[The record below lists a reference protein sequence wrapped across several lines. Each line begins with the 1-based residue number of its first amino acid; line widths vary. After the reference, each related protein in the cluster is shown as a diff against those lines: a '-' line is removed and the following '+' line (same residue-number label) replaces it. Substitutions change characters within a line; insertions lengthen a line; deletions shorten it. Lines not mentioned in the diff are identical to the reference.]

1 MSSRIAQSQDKSSK
15 NEQAVGLTPKTERLV
30 LSSVM
35 KSIHRCSFRQIRILP
50 FSGTLHRLN
59 LLNGAISDPHELM
72 AMVAQLSQRDSVLD
86 CIGNTP
92 LQRLDLQFNGR
103 HYQIY
108 GKFEFMNPSGSI
120 KDRIAKYMI
129 EEAERKNLL
138 KPGDTIVEATS
149 GNTGIALSMVGAA
162 KGYKVLIVMPEHM
175 TGERIKMMTNLGATL
190 CLTPKA
196 DGFEG
201 AVTRAKKIAN
211 SGERYFL
218 TNQFCNADNTL
229 AHYYT
234 TGREIAQQIGCRVD
248 AFVAGVGTGGT
259 LMGVGKAL
267 REKNPEVQLIAV
279 EPEEA
284 AVLSGRKGIGD
295 HKIAGIGDGFIPE
308 IVDMSLIDEIIT
320 IKSDDAIDMAKLL
333 SSQFGLMI
341 GISSGANILA
351 STRVLDESSPDKKV
365 VTVLPDRTERYF
377 STDLYISKEE
387 QVRQCS
393 KHCECPFDKL

>member
-1 MSSRIAQSQDKSSK
+1 
-15 NEQAVGLTPKTERLV
+15 
-30 LSSVM
+30 
-35 KSIHRCSFRQIRILP
+35 
-50 FSGTLHRLN
+50 
-59 LLNGAISDPHELM
+59 
-72 AMVAQLSQRDSVLD
+72 MVATVTQQLHAQALILG

-92 LQRLDLQFNGR
+92 LHKLDVRVNER
-103 HYQIY
+103 DYSIY
-108 GKFEFMNPSGSI
+108 AKFEFLNPSGSI

-162 KGYKVLIVMPEHM
+162 KSYKVLIVMPENM
-175 TGERIKMMTNLGATL
+175 TGERIKLMTNLGAGV

-201 AVTRAKKIAN
+201 AVARAKKIAN
-211 SGERYFL
+211 SDRQYFL
-218 TNQFCNADNTL
+218 TNQFSNVDNTMT
-229 AHYYT
+229 HYYT
-234 TGREIAQQIGCRVD
+234 TGREIMEQMGGEVD

-267 REKNPEVQLIAV
+267 REKNPGIRLVAV

-284 AVLSGRKGIGD
+284 AILSGHKAIGD
-295 HKIAGIGDGFIPE
+295 HKIAGIGDVFIPE
-308 IVDMSLIDEIIT
+308 IVDMKSIDEVIA
-320 IKSDDAIDMAKLL
+320 IKSDSAVEMAKLL
-333 SSQFGLMI
+333 SSRFGLMV
-341 GISSGANILA
+341 GVSSGANILA
-351 STRVLDESSPDKKV
+351 SVRVLDEIGSEKRV

-377 STDLYISKEE
+377 STDLYLLKEE

-393 KHCECPFDKL
+393 RHCECPFDRL